1 MTKHYDR
8 KTLCDIKYVSDQY
21 MTPKEYYDLS
31 VKKRYFF
38 DTKLPTFIAN
48 STYIKLIKEYNDD
61 INYIDF
67 FGPSLDARNSTGST
81 HIGDLSQSLTRMGS
95 NQSDDSLLPSGDL
108 RSPKKVVS
116 LLIDSFSPLLDNWPP
131 PAVEMSLQHSED
143 LQNPSA
149 LSGQDGHPKKVDNWP
164 PPTVDMSLQLA
175 NPSVV
180 KDHQTHSYE
189 CYNCKKVFKK
199 KDSYIHHLQHGGKLC
214 EKLTIMNISHK
225 KREEAEQAKMIIQNI
240 YQNINQ
246 TQNVQNIQNNNNQ
259 IQNDN
264 HNNIDLSLR
273 DFAKEGYSIDHI
285 NVSDLKDDFYLYD
298 NMAELV
304 FQNDV
309 NKNVFFQDKVAIVY
323 TSNRIDVL
331 PTDKAVFH
339 IHTKIGRAADRLV
352 EKHSPAKRK
361 GLQNVVDYYR
371 INSNKFCHDTLY
383 KKYDVKEK
391 CYVHDSDV
399 LPGLRTRDECISN
412 VVGIVN
418 AHEER
423 TQEIFRAKGL
433 NTKKLPPVNP
443 VTIEYFANVKDR
455 YKPLKEDD

>member
-1 MTKHYDR
+1 MKFTKDNSFFLCHRCFYTTHLKNDMTKHYER
-8 KTLCDIKYVSDQY
+8 KTICDLKYVSDEY

-38 DTKLPTFIAN
+38 YSKLPTFISN
-48 STYIKLIKEYNDD
+48 STYIKLIKEYHNNT
-61 INYIDF
+61 NYIDF
-67 FGPSLDARNSTGST
+67 YSPSLNPKVCYDMNGDISTST
-81 HIGDLSQSLTRMGS
+81 TSGCRESTLGFSNTTTSLPIEHSQELSIVTYTCDKC
-95 NQSDDSLLPSGDL
+95 N
-108 RSPKKVVS
+108 
-116 LLIDSFSPLLDNWPP
+116 
-131 PAVEMSLQHSED
+131 
-143 LQNPSA
+143 
-149 LSGQDGHPKKVDNWP
+149 
-164 PPTVDMSLQLA
+164 
-175 NPSVV
+175 
-180 KDHQTHSYE
+180 
-189 CYNCKKVFKK
+189 KVFKR
-199 KDSYIHHLQHGGKLC
+199 KDTYMNHVIYGTSAC
-214 EKLTIMNISHK
+214 EKTRLFNLAWKK
-225 KREEAEQAKMIIQNI
+225 KREEAEHAKTII
-240 YQNINQ
+240 YQI
-246 TQNVQNIQNNNNQ
+246 QNVQNIQNNNNQ

-339 IHTKIGRAADRLV
+339 IHHKMGRAADRLV
-352 EKHSPAKRK
+352 DKHSPAKRK
-361 GLQNVVDYYR
+361 DLANVEKYYR
-371 INSNKFCHDTLY
+371 INSDKFCHDTLY

-418 AHEER
+418 AHEEK
-423 TQEIFRAKGL
+423 TQEIFRTKGL

-455 YKPLKEDD
+455 YKPLKDDD